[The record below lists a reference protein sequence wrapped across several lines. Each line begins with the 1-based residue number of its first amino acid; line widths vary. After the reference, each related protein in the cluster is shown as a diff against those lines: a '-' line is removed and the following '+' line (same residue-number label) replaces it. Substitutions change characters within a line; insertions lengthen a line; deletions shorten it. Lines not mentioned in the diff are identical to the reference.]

1 MYDSCVDLSTKYK
14 TSIEMCVFFHNK
26 YSSVDEIGIIR
37 GKYVNTIIVDAMP
50 SSVTRS
56 EIAMELLLLD
66 ILHPPPL
73 PW

>member
-1 MYDSCVDLSTKYK
+1 
-14 TSIEMCVFFHNK
+14 MCVFFHNK

-37 GKYVNTIIVDAMP
+37 EKYVNTIIVDAMP

-66 ILHPPPL
+66 
-73 PW
+73 